1 MLTLQE
7 LKTFV
12 EYETMAVSSN
22 CSGIVFF
29 ISIHDSCRP
38 SICWMFLLYIIGWAF
53 HSTCYLVLIMI
64 CMSGLPW
71 SVDLWFMCA
80 LIAIS
85 HRLYV
90 LWVVEYIVWLN
101 QSVTF
106 RTIISLYFSRLS
118 RVEVISEQLAQL
130 KYVFYMVW

>member
-29 ISIHDSCRP
+29 ISIHDSCRHL
-38 SICWMFLLYIIGWAF
+38 SAGCSCFILLVEPFIAHATWCLSWYACLAF
-53 HSTCYLVLIMI
+53 HGLLTC
-64 CMSGLPW
+64 
-71 SVDLWFMCA
+71 DLCA